1 MYVVKQPFY
10 LFNLAAQLPTI
21 IGYSEFWRRMWQQ
34 ILIIKKKKRQI
45 KSRKK
50 KQITKK
56 SNIPIARS
64 QNVSRKLKT
73 SNIFINKRNIIC

>member
-21 IGYSEFWRRMWQQ
+21 IGYSELWRRMWKQ
-34 ILIIKKKKRQI
+34 IVIIKKKKRQI

-50 KQITKK
+50 K
-56 SNIPIARS
+56 
-64 QNVSRKLKT
+64 
-73 SNIFINKRNIIC
+73 